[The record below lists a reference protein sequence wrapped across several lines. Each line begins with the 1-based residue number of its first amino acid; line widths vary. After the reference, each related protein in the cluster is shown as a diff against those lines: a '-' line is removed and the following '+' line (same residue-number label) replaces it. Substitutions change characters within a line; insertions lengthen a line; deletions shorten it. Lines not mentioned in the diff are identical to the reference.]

1 MNQCECEYESIH
13 IQEYESDQIH
23 IFFMNLIRIHIHEYE
38 SAQLCHCNTS
48 TLRKGTYPE

>member
-23 IFFMNLIRIHIHEYE
+23 IFFMNLITTLPLQHFYFEERNLSRIK
-38 SAQLCHCNTS
+38 AL
-48 TLRKGTYPE
+48 LFA